1 MLKYFNVMDLLEN
14 VYIETTNHDAKFTRL
29 LSLDVAFSILL
40 HSAIYTGVVYV
51 AKERKNL
58 HPGKNKFDIKFYQ
71 KLFIALVIIMAVGYF
86 IRLWRV
92 KAIHNTIKANRTTYG
107 WATNNLTGLTESETR
122 RITDDAYKV
131 WYFLG

>member
-1 MLKYFNVMDLLEN
+1 MLKYLNVMDLLDN
-14 VYIETTNHDAKFTRL
+14 VYFATTNHEANFTRL

-40 HSAIYTGVVYV
+40 HSVIYTGVVYV

-58 HPGKNKFDIKFYQ
+58 HPRKNKFDIKFYQ
-71 KLFIALVIIMAVGYF
+71 TLFIALVIIMSVGYF

-92 KAIHNTIKANRTTYG
+92 KAIYTTVKSKESYFQLSSNAKAD
-107 WATNNLTGLTESETR
+107 TR

>member
-1 MLKYFNVMDLLEN
+1 MLKYLNVMDLLDN
-14 VYIETTNHDAKFTRL
+14 VYFATTNHEAKFTRL

-40 HSAIYTGVVYV
+40 HSVIYTGVVYV

-58 HPGKNKFDIKFYQ
+58 HPRKNKFDIKFYQ
-71 KLFIALVIIMAVGYF
+71 TLFIALVIIMSVGYF

-92 KAIHNTIKANRTTYG
+92 KAIYTTVKSKESYFQFSNAKAD
-107 WATNNLTGLTESETR
+107 TR

>member
-14 VYIETTNHDAKFTRL
+14 VYFETTNHKAKFTRL

-71 KLFIALVIIMAVGYF
+71 KLFIALVIIMSVGYF

-92 KAIHNTIKANRTTYG
+92 KAIHNTIKANQ
-107 WATNNLTGLTESETR
+107 TR

>member
-1 MLKYFNVMDLLEN
+1 MVKYFNVMDLLEK
-14 VYIETTNHDAKFTRL
+14 VYFETTNHEAKFTRL

-51 AKERKNL
+51 AKERNN
-58 HPGKNKFDIKFYQ
+58 PRKNKFDIKFYQ
-71 KLFIALVIIMAVGYF
+71 TLFFALVIIMSVGYF

-92 KAIHNTIKANRTTYG
+92 KAIHNTIEANQTRYG
-107 WATNNLTGLTESETR
+107 RATNMVTGFTESETR

>member
-14 VYIETTNHDAKFTRL
+14 VYFATTNHEAKFTRL

-58 HPGKNKFDIKFYQ
+58 HPRKNKFDIKFYQ
-71 KLFIALVIIMAVGYF
+71 TLFIALVIIMSVGYF

-92 KAIHNTIKANRTTYG
+92 KAIHNTIKANQTSFG
-107 WATNNLTGLTESETR
+107 WATDRVTGLAKSETR